1 MTSPIQIVSAAQMTT
16 LVTNVEVVEILH
28 DALVSG
34 RVDPELDNPRLAS
47 PAPDGE
53 FLLMPA
59 VGDEHSGVKV
69 LTVAPG
75 NPGRG
80 LPKIQGVYLLVGS
93 DDLTPTVLLDG
104 PELTL
109 LRTPAVTVLAI
120 RELLA
125 AGARTPTTPLPV
137 VVLGTGLQA
146 RRHLQLLHDVV
157 GPVDAAVIG
166 RRAEAVEEFVESFAD
181 GPAVRAGTHA
191 DLGDAEVIMCATSST
206 SPLFDDGHVRSDAVV
221 AAVGAHHPDHAELPA
236 ELVRRA
242 DVVVEGR
249 GAAMRESG
257 NLLLARS
264 RDEWTSAPPANLAD
278 LVAGRVVRRPGHP
291 AVYSGVGM
299 GWEDLAVA
307 AALSRRVAADPSAT

>member
-1 MTSPIQIVSAAQMTT
+1 MTPNSPITIVSAEQMAT
-16 LVTNVEVVEILH
+16 LVTSAEVVDVLR
-28 DALVSG
+28 DALASG
-34 RVDPELDNPRLAS
+34 RVDPESDSPRLSS

-59 VGDEHSGVKV
+59 VGDEFSGVKV

-75 NPGRG
+75 NPSRG
-80 LPKIQGVYLLVGS
+80 LAKIQGIYLLVGS
-93 DDLTPTVLLDG
+93 DDLTPTTILDG

-125 AGARTPTTPLPV
+125 ASGRTPTTPLPV
-137 VVLGTGLQA
+137 VVFGTGPQA

-166 RRAEAVEEFVESFAD
+166 RRAEAVEEFVGSFTD

-191 DLGDAEVIMCATSST
+191 DLRDAEVVMCVTSSPT
-206 SPLFDDGHVRSDAVV
+206 PLFDDAQISADAIV
-221 AAVGAHHPDHAELPA
+221 AAVGAHHPDQAELPA

-264 RDEWTSAPPANLAD
+264 RDDWATSGLANLAD
-278 LVAGRVVRRPGHP
+278 LVAGRTVRRPGHP
-291 AVYSGVGM
+291 AVFSGVGM
-299 GWEDLAVA
+299 AWEDLVLA
-307 AALSRRVAADPSAT
+307 AELARRAATDH